1 MPGFTQKTMSNK
13 TVVIYT
19 TPSCPFCRQAEKFMQ
34 ERDVEYT
41 EYDVLED
48 QKRLEEMIDVSGQMG
63 VPVLV
68 VGGKVLLGFNSEA
81 LGKALDALK

>member
-1 MPGFTQKTMSNK
+1 MSNK

>member
-34 ERDVEYT
+34 ERGVEYT

>member
-1 MPGFTQKTMSNK
+1 
-13 TVVIYT
+13 
-19 TPSCPFCRQAEKFMQ
+19 MQ